1 MEENKKNIEETINR
15 DCPPHDAAHCD
26 INEHHNLEP
35 GADDCGHTGPGPGPG
50 EDMPKYEGG
59 APIYSSQSGK
69 K

>member
-1 MEENKKNIEETINR
+1 MENKEKFHR
-15 DCPPHDAAHCD
+15 DCEPHNAKDCD
-26 INEHHNLEP
+26 INEHHNLVP
-35 GADDCGHTGPGPGPG
+35 GLDDCGHTVEGDGPG